1 VVLALCHRGVLDSRA
16 DIPKPLKPQSFLC
29 PPLLEILGLLGH
41 KECNLP
47 CPSLMGDTSS
57 QTPGTI
63 VSRFWIIEAEVK
75 GGDVVVAT
83 TIRIGI
89 EHHKNDK

>member
-1 VVLALCHRGVLDSRA
+1 
-16 DIPKPLKPQSFLC
+16 
-29 PPLLEILGLLGH
+29 
-41 KECNLP
+41 
-47 CPSLMGDTSS
+47 MGDTSS